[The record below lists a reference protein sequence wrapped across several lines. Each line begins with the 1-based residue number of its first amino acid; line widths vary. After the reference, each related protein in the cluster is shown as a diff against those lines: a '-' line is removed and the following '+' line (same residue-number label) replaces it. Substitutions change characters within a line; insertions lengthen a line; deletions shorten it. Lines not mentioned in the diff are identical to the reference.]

1 MTMLLASAAVL
12 LRLAGF
18 FTEPWLD
25 DEDIH
30 AVVGESNRV
39 LWTMAENRPLSV
51 VTWNIERGIRFE
63 RVAETL
69 DALDADIVLLQE
81 VDRFCSRSD
90 GRDVPRELAV
100 RLRMNWVS
108 GGEFQEIGEGRHG
121 EPCVS
126 GQAILSRLPLVDAH
140 VLRFD
145 DQASMKWRL
154 NPAQPRRGG
163 RVALGV
169 RTGGVLVYS
178 LHLESGSDEMLRGRQ
193 VGELVEGLDDG
204 AAPVIIGGDFNN
216 RGGQQSPMFE
226 PLAAA
231 GFRNTLSADE
241 SSRARRSIDWIFVR
255 DSEGHARVVRVE
267 DASDHDPVVARIS
280 GAASGRPRF

>member
-1 MTMLLASAAVL
+1 MTMLLAFVGAL

-18 FTEPWLD
+18 FTEPWLN

-30 AVVGESNRV
+30 AVVGESSRV
-39 LWTMAENRPLSV
+39 LWTKADDRPLSV
-51 VTWNIERGIRFE
+51 VTWNIERGVHFE

-69 DALDADIVLLQE
+69 DALDADIILLQE

-108 GGEFQEIGEGRHG
+108 GGEFQEIGEGRQG

-126 GQAILSRLPLVDAH
+126 GQAILSRLPLADAH
-140 VLRFD
+140 VIRFD

-163 RVALGV
+163 RVALGAW
-169 RTGGVLVYS
+169 TGGVLVYT
-178 LHLESGSDEMLRGRQ
+178 LHLESGSDEVLRGRQ
-193 VGELVEGLDDG
+193 VSELVEELGDG
-204 AAPVIIGGDFNN
+204 AAPVIVAGDFNN
-216 RGGQQSPMFE
+216 RGGLESSMFG

-231 GFRNTLSADE
+231 GFRSTLTSDE

-255 DSEGHARVVRVE
+255 DTEGQARVVRAD
-267 DASDHDPVVARIS
+267 DASDHDPVVARI
-280 GAASGRPRF
+280 ASEGSVEPRF

>member
-1 MTMLLASAAVL
+1 MTMLLAFIGAL

-18 FTEPWLD
+18 FTEPWLN

-39 LWTMAENRPLSV
+39 LWTMADERPLSV
-51 VTWNIERGIRFE
+51 VTWNIERGVHFE

-69 DALDADIVLLQE
+69 QALDADIILLQE

-108 GGEFQEIGEGRHG
+108 GGEFQEIGEGRQG
-121 EPCVS
+121 DACVS

-140 VLRFD
+140 VIRFD

-163 RVALGV
+163 RVALGA
-169 RTGGVLVYS
+169 RAGGVMVYS
-178 LHLESGSDEMLRGRQ
+178 LHLESGSDEELRKRQ
-193 VGELVEGLDDG
+193 VSELVDG
-204 AAPVIIGGDFNN
+204 IDTGAVPVIVGGDFNN
-216 RGGQQSPMFE
+216 RGGLESSMFG

-231 GFRNTLSADE
+231 GFRSTLTSDE

-255 DSEGHARVVRVE
+255 DTRGHARVVRA
-267 DASDHDPVVARIS
+267 DNASDHDPVVAQI
-280 GAASGRPRF
+280 ASEGSVQPRF

>member
-1 MTMLLASAAVL
+1 MTMLLALAGAL

-39 LWTMAENRPLSV
+39 LWTMAEKRPLSV

-140 VLRFD
+140 VIRFD

-169 RTGGVLVYS
+169 RTGGLLVYS

-193 VGELVEGLDDG
+193 VAELVEGVDDG

-216 RGGQQSPMFE
+216 RGGQQSPMFD

-231 GFRNTLSADE
+231 GFRNTLTADE
-241 SSRARRSIDWIFVR
+241 SSRARRSIDWIFLR

-280 GAASGRPRF
+280 GTASGRPRF